1 LEEPERCTASRLKL
15 DELITGTYH
24 LEKINDA
31 LDTLREGAVL
41 RGIITF

>member
-1 LEEPERCTASRLKL
+1 MAGSLKL

-31 LDTLREGAVL
+31 LDALRKGAAL
-41 RGIITF
+41 RSIITF